1 PAPGRDLPAPYQNP
15 WMLLGRDLRALLA
28 TARLRG
34 WELARRNRQG
44 DLAVP
49 AFWPRELRP
58 WFWPLVLSL
67 VLALLVGLLVL
78 VGPLLPGRLPQG
90 QQPQQA
96 LREDQPAA
104 PLPAAPE
111 PMEQPP
117 PAAEPAEPPEPLLP
131 PEAPPDLPPAVPA
144 GEPPAAA
151 PLTEAP
157 PIDPLLALLH
167 PADPGG
173 LILAV
178 RERPASSCLQLEL
191 AAGFAALAPERQG
204 QQAEAWRGRALELGY
219 ERLEL
224 VDGAGRLLGRTAR
237 VGSGMILLT
246 SAAPAPDAP

>member
-1 PAPGRDLPAPYQNP
+1 MDEQPAPGRDLPAPYQNP

-58 WFWPLVLSL
+58 WFWPLVFSL
-67 VLALLVGLLVL
+67 TLALLVLVA
-78 VGPLLPGRLPQG
+78 PWLPGRFPQG
-90 QQPQQA
+90 QQPHQA
-96 LREDQPAA
+96 LREDQREDQPAA

-144 GEPPAAA
+144 GDPPAAA

-157 PIDPLLALLH
+157 P
-167 PADPGG
+167 
-173 LILAV
+173 
-178 RERPASSCLQLEL
+178 
-191 AAGFAALAPERQG
+191 
-204 QQAEAWRGRALELGY
+204 
-219 ERLEL
+219 
-224 VDGAGRLLGRTAR
+224 
-237 VGSGMILLT
+237 
-246 SAAPAPDAP
+246 